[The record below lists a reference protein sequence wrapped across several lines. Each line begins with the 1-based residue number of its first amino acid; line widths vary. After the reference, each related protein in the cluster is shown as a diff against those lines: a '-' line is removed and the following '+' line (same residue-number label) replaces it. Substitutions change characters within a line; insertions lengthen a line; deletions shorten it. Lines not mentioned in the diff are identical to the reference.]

1 MVASNSNLA
10 TNIHTHG
17 LGHTGIGN
25 SLKQPFLSMQ
35 PEMTVI
41 EAQKSPSNLLLKN
54 ETKDAPT
61 LLEGRKE
68 KTGSSKEIASYNS
81 NFAKE

>member
-1 MVASNSNLA
+1 
-10 TNIHTHG
+10 
-17 LGHTGIGN
+17 
-25 SLKQPFLSMQ
+25 MQ

-68 KTGSSKEIASYNS
+68 KTGSSKEITSYNS